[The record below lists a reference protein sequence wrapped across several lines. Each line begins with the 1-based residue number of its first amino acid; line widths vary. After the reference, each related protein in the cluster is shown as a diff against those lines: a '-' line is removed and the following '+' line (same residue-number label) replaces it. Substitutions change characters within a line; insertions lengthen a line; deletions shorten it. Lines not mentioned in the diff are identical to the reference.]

1 MSAKEELSG
10 VARYVESQEQA
21 RIEAKNAEVTPTGVA
36 KYLATVAESKPVA
49 TGVTKY
55 LRNREEV
62 QVSSVSRYVIN
73 KWLRDQDKEAPV
85 ILEETGVEKYIA
97 SIPTLMTS
105 SVAKYVAK
113 QEVLARQA
121 RQAS

>member
-21 RIEAKNAEVTPTGVA
+21 CVDAKNAEAVPTGVA
-36 KYLATVAESKPVA
+36 KYLTVIAESKPVA
-49 TGVTKY
+49 TGVSKY

-62 QVSSVSRYVIN
+62 QVSSVSRYVVN
-73 KWLRDQDKEAPV
+73 KWLSDQNKEVPV

-97 SIPTLMTS
+97 SIPTLLTS

-113 QEVLARQA
+113 QEVIA

>member
-21 RIEAKNAEVTPTGVA
+21 CIDAKNAEVVPTGVA
-36 KYLATVAESKPVA
+36 KYLTAIAESKPVA
-49 TGVTKY
+49 TGVSKY

-73 KWLRDQDKEAPV
+73 KWLSDQNKEVPV

-121 RQAS
+121 S